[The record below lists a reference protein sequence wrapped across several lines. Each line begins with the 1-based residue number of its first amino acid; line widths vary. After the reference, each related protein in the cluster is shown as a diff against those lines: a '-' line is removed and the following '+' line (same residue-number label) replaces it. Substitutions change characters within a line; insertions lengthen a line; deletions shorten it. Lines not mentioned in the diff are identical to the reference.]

1 MNKIYGCTIVS
12 SACNFVFKQ
21 ENGPCDYKESLTK
34 LATSEAEL
42 KKWAYKQ
49 YKDIFDSLG
58 FEGGLD
64 YNERPLMSEE
74 EFNAEYPGG
83 VLIQCDDEHYEF
95 DFFEQDLDLVLEVP
109 TSAGVI
115 RAEKSADPG
124 QPGIAV
130 TYQPAGYDCEVD
142 TAYVSVYEDEG
153 YRTSDNE
160 RPVDLVIMSY
170 GDIYSED
177 YTKKDIIRREDVQSA
192 LSSEEEAA

>member
-21 ENGPCDYKESLTK
+21 ENDPCDYKESQTK
-34 LATSEAEL
+34 LSTNEAEI

-58 FEGGLD
+58 FEEGLD

-130 TYQPAGYDCEVD
+130 TYQPAGYTCEVD
-142 TAYVSVYEDEG
+142 AAYVSVYEDEE
-153 YRTSDNE
+153 YKTSDNE

-170 GDIYSED
+170 GDIYTED
-177 YTKKDIIRREDVQSA
+177 YTKKDIIRREDVHEA